1 MAKRGTFIGSAYVS
15 ITGDDS
21 GLGRV
26 LAGVRKKMVRLGEDL
41 RRLGLKLVAAGAAI
55 QAPLTLAVTKFA
67 ELGDVV
73 AKGAKRT
80 GLSTEAYSELAHV
93 VELAGADI
101 TTLEKAMKN
110 LAKVADFT
118 KQGLVTYKREFAKI
132 GVTVTDTDG
141 RLKGIEALFVE
152 VASAIGTM
160 TNETERAAVA
170 ANIFGRAGTQ
180 LIPVFQLGAE
190 GIKHYREEARRLGVS
205 IGPKMA
211 AAAERLTDMFARMRA
226 AFRGIVLVIGNALAP
241 SFDRVQ
247 VVLVNLIS
255 NVRRYLAANPEII
268 TGLQKIAVTLI
279 GIGAAFVAIGTATK
293 ALSVLVS
300 PGGVLVALAAI
311 LAFVSGLL
319 DPLIEKWGKV
329 VLGFQVGG
337 RTIRDWL
344 ARLTEAWG
352 EFVSAVKDIG
362 AEFGTAFK
370 AALPAISAAWAAV
383 WESAKDGFLRLVR
396 FIINTLQNT
405 LAKLS
410 SFLRQRAKK
419 VGPFARGQL
428 EELSGIAGAAAQ
440 GLARRQ
446 AGVARIQEGREGV
459 AAAARQRAGTA
470 GGAFLEAAGG
480 AGGRISARVKEAVD
494 KIGAIGKEA
503 VRPLLERIFGEKQA
517 AKVDNFFDI
526 FRGLGKKFREFQI
539 PTLAPAGAAA
549 ASRAG
554 TLVSGTFAGR
564 AEAIR
569 GATTTTGLL
578 RQIVDGIEGTNKIL
592 DRKFNAPVWADEE
605 PL

>member
-21 GLGRV
+21 SLGRV

-41 RRLGLKLVAAGAAI
+41 RRLGLKLIAAGVAI

-93 VELAGADI
+93 VELAGAEI
-101 TTLEKAMKN
+101 TILEKGLKN

-118 KQGLVTYKREFAKI
+118 KQGLKTYTREFAKI

-141 RLKGIEALFVE
+141 RLKGIEALFIE
-152 VASAIGTM
+152 VGTAIGLM

-190 GIKHYREEARRLGVS
+190 GIRHYREEARRLGIS

-226 AFRGIVLVIGNALAP
+226 AFRGIVLVIGTTLAP

-255 NVRRYLAANPEII
+255 NVRRYLAANPQII
-268 TGLQKIAVTLI
+268 SGLQKIAVTLI
-279 GIGAAFVAIGTATK
+279 AIGAAFVAIGTATK

-300 PGGVLVALAAI
+300 PGGVLVALATI

-396 FIINTLQNT
+396 FVVSTLRDV
-405 LAKLS
+405 LARLS
-410 SFLRQRAKK
+410 GFFRGRARTAS
-419 VGPFARGQL
+419 VFAQGHL
-428 EELSGIAGAAAQ
+428 EELAGLAAAASR
-440 GLARRQ
+440 GLAGGLVPIIK
-446 AGVARIQEGREGV
+446 AQEGREGV
-459 AAAARQRAGTA
+459 AAAARARAGAA

-494 KIGAIGKEA
+494 KIGKIGKEA

-517 AKVDNFFDI
+517 AKVDKFFDI
-526 FRGLGKKFREFQI
+526 FRGLGKQFREFQT
-539 PTLAPAGAAA
+539 PALAPAGGAA

-578 RQIVDGIEGTNKIL
+578 RDIVTGIEGTNKIL